1 MILRYNPTPTSC
13 LRSTVCV
20 FHTNGR
26 INTSPVAGRWV
37 ALTDSMPQ
45 ERGTLLSSSHPRWR
59 TNSTRVKDL
68 AWAKETSSGLPGVRE
83 KRRKE
88 KKIPT
93 TGSRHFS
100 AVHFALAQDKKLP
113 RQRPI
118 ESLWSHYRC
127 NTLTSYRKN
136 LPLRGVCMSSI
147 ARH

>member
-20 FHTNGR
+20 LHTNGR

-100 AVHFALAQDKKLP
+100 AVHFALAQDKSSLDSVP
-113 RQRPI
+113 LSLCGPTTDVTHLLHTGRISRFEVFVCRP
-118 ESLWSHYRC
+118 
-127 NTLTSYRKN
+127 
-136 LPLRGVCMSSI
+136 
-147 ARH
+147 